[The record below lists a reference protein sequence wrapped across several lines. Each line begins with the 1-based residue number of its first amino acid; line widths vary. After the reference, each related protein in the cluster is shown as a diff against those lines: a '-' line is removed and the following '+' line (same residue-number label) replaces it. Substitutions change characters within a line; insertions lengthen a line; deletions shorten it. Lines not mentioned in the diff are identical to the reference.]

1 MNLHQQLIQEAL
13 PNLPENIQYAI
24 ATLPWSEK
32 IMTINRKHLLTM
44 DQLEKFKDISQM
56 IAVGLMS
63 SDSYARNLENELGV
77 SRERAEELVFDANHE
92 IFDSLQDL
100 AFGDNGYD
108 IAHEELVNE
117 FDEEGIRLVADDDVP
132 TIHPDHTTFQHD
144 QLLNFDN
151 EEFHTHSDSDVVG
164 DESSTPTES
173 IGLVDIPVPQ
183 YHEEITEDD
192 FRGVAGHRI
201 PDFQEGNKEDTI
213 PVEYNNNILEHVLLQ
228 DSYRSKGDI
237 TDVSPTEGEQV
248 RQDGD
253 FLNVLKQEVVLEVT
267 PETNKG
273 DTTKPRI

>member
-108 IAHEELVNE
+108 IAHEELGNE
-117 FDEEGIRLVADDDVP
+117 FDEEGIRLVADDYVP

-151 EEFHTHSDSDVVG
+151 EEFHTHSDVVG
-164 DESSTPTES
+164 DESSALTEN
-173 IGLVDIPVPQ
+173 IELVDIPVPQ

-201 PDFQEGNKEDTI
+201 PDFQERNKEDI
-213 PVEYNNNILEHVLLQ
+213 VPVIYNNNILEHVLLQ

-253 FLNVLKQEVVLEVT
+253 FLNVLKQEAVLEVT
-267 PETNKG
+267 PETNEEG